1 MTVAILGSVAL
12 GLVYLF
18 QRQRPFVAAA
28 ADSTL
33 TAARVF
39 AVAARARATAGGADA
54 SQLAGG
60 DSIMS
65 AARGMADSGKTAEA
79 AALFTTAAAL
89 WDSLPAGGRRAP
101 ASRAAAPPP
110 QDPASEASPIPASQP
125 VTDSAAI
132 VEYYRE
138 LALGIQARQLGEVR
152 RLLPNL
158 DRFAE
163 DAWRRTFEDEHVEKI
178 EASFIVLNLTRT
190 DDRVHARIQES
201 LVVTRN
207 GRPNPKSRSFFAT
220 LTLGPQGWRQI
231 REDK

>member
-1 MTVAILGSVAL
+1 VV
-12 GLVYLF
+12 
-18 QRQRPFVAAA
+18 
-28 ADSTL
+28 
-33 TAARVF
+33 
-39 AVAARARATAGGADA
+39 GG
-54 SQLAGG
+54 
-60 DSIMS
+60 
-65 AARGMADSGKTAEA
+65 
-79 AALFTTAAAL
+79 
-89 WDSLPAGGRRAP
+89 
-101 ASRAAAPPP
+101 
-110 QDPASEASPIPASQP
+110 EASPIPASQP